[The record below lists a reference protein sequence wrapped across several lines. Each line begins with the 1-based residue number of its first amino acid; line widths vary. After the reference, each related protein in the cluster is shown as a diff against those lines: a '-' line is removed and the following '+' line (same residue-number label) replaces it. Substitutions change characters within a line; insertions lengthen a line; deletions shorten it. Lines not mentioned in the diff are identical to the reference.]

1 VVSITEGGQMRDK
14 PRSKHH
20 PEPRLPFITS
30 TPPTA
35 GELAASSAA
44 WERRGL
50 LGRLIRRG

>member
-1 VVSITEGGQMRDK
+1 MRDK